1 MMAADKLSIA
11 SEMRALD
18 SKDRDFFDTLTD
30 DEKKKFSTF
39 LMIRYGASVGGIP
52 ELQQY
57 YLQATNQRL
66 NKNFFSVN
74 KTRHDKL
81 NWLAATTI
89 SPGMG
94 IQNHQ
99 WLAAPKKATNNSKA
113 EKFLANLYPTMKA
126 EDVALMASVNT
137 AADIKQLAV
146 DMGMTKEMIK
156 SALG

>member
-1 MMAADKLSIA
+1 MADKLNIA
-11 SEMRALD
+11 SEMAALD
-18 SKDRDFFDTLTD
+18 TKDRQFYDSLTD
-30 DEKKKFSTF
+30 EEKKKFSTF
-39 LMIRYGASVGGIP
+39 LMIRYGASVGGIS

-66 NKNFFSVN
+66 NKNFFAVN

-94 IQNHQ
+94 TQNHQ
-99 WLAAPKKATNNSKA
+99 WLAGPKKASNNIKA
-113 EKFLANLYPTMKA
+113 EKFLANLYPAMKA

-137 AADIKQLAV
+137 AADLKQLAV

-156 SALG
+156 KELG